1 MTTLPTNSI
10 TTLLSHCKI
19 ALISQKLSLTSRK
32 LYLADIKRFL
42 SWLPKSKLTPSKLSD
57 PKIYHN
63 YLEYLK
69 KQEISPSM
77 MRRTTASLRQL
88 GKIIN
93 SMYNLGNPTSSLS
106 PTRRHTDTPTHRHA
120 DTPAHWKYIKHFTNY
135 LTLQHLSPST
145 IKSYKSDISR
155 YITWVH
161 DQGVSRTGKELL
173 TQKNINKYLKYL
185 ANSTDYPASTR
196 TRKQAS
202 INRFQAWYLDSY
214 GSDLT
219 PDKKLKG
226 LSLGFKGRSLTGDLA
241 KGQVGTAKLEGA
253 SLKGFHFKSY
263 LSLGLITLLILS
275 LGYFG
280 FQAFSRDQ
288 VLLSQAY
295 PSTPVGPNRQL
306 SFQGRLEDSGGTPI
320 TSSTNLVFKLFDAST
335 VGSELYSTGTCAI
348 TPDTDGV
355 FSTQIGSS
363 CGSGIGSD
371 VFSENADVWLEVTVG
386 AETLTPRQQIA
397 TVAYALNSETLQGI
411 PLSSTMSAIANSIV
425 PMNSY
430 GEIIIGEQSPRMTA
444 VSGTFA
450 ISAPALSLTTTTGSS
465 GNISIAPDGTG
476 QVNVTGNT
484 TSTNFFNVTN
494 AQLTTGSLL
503 TGTVANSNTGYLLL
517 DLLSGSS
524 PTSKFSVADDGDTTL
539 AGDLTITGDD
549 LFMTTNTAG
558 MLLVADGTNYN
569 PTAISGD
576 ITINGSG
583 ATVIGADKI
592 LESHLKAVDTASD
605 EECLTYEVTTGD
617 FEWQSCGAGGIT
629 SFTAAGDTG
638 GGQAITD
645 SNTLSIL
652 GGTNGIDTIDST
664 TDTITLNLDTT
675 EIGTTTFGAGA
686 GITWTYDASAGTDTT
701 IGFGNNTQTYTTGT
715 GTFTGNLVVQG
726 TTGLTF
732 NTGAGGDITFANGEK
747 IDNDT
752 DGTLALTSP
761 MTTVSGDLTIT
772 GDDLFMTTNTA
783 GMLLIADG
791 TSYNPTTVTGDITIN
806 GSGAT
811 VIGADKILE
820 SHLKAVDTASDEE
833 CLTYEVTT
841 GDFEWQSCGGGGAAG
856 SWQESLGA
864 ISPNNSTWDLL
875 IGGTAT
881 SSAKIAFTN
890 INSGT
895 PTIRSAD
902 ATALNIT
909 GNAASTWNTTA
920 GDLTLSADA
929 ASVNI
934 NANEAAANQIDLTAS
949 GTVAGDAINI
959 NTADGGI
966 ILNAAGASNGD
977 VTLTSAD
984 DTVVTATGL
993 LSLTGGAGSLI
1004 DFSTFD
1010 INSSGIISMIDSVA
1024 HTIEDVGGNLTLT
1037 SAASAAVSIVNDLYV
1052 SSGISTFGT
1061 AVSDGTVEATKFCT
1075 GDGETNCVTDFSTLG
1090 GGLFTDGGTYVY
1102 PTSGETLGNSASA
1115 GANKIAGLYLADSA
1129 PLTFGND
1136 NDIDFTFAG
1145 SELATTLGSNTW
1157 NINSNLLFLN
1167 GSTSRIGIGTGSPLA
1182 TLDIR
1187 STLGTIPTASISGN
1201 TSMASLI
1208 VDQSGTGD
1216 IFAASSSGET
1226 RFVVASDG
1234 NVGIGVQ
1241 DPSSKLEIGGSTST
1255 ISNDSGDITIN
1266 AASNFISLAGDSL
1279 GNLLDLSVAGDASV
1293 SGVLSFDGLSPSS
1306 INALNGNE
1314 FTFRTS
1320 VGGDTGLTTAMT
1332 IHNSGNIGLLA
1343 DSYINW
1349 GATEG
1354 TSGYGFRDNSG
1365 TIQYKNSGG
1374 AWGNI
1379 GGGGAAGMWQ
1389 ENTGAISQLN
1399 NTWDVLIGS
1408 TATSSALVKFPGI
1421 TGGDVIFNAGGNVGI
1436 GTTAPG
1442 EELEVVGDVG
1452 AQRFVDTASATYY
1465 LDPAAT
1471 GTSLI
1476 VDGNMIS
1483 NGAFSITSNG
1493 TNGNITIDAG
1503 TGTVVIGSS
1512 GTGKLDAGTIDP
1524 PYTINGD
1531 KFATYLSGMTGVK
1544 EETTGSVQTT
1554 EHIPGYG
1561 YRAAI
1566 DLASAPQGSDLWLF
1580 REVTNLHEQFDELV
1594 VLLSANSNTRTWYE
1608 LVPESG
1614 LIQIYSSAPSTIS
1627 YRLTAPRFDAE
1638 TWANTRDG
1646 SDALG
1651 FILEGQTNWD
1661 TSSQPPEAPTT
1672 NPFAEI
1678 FHSIT
1683 TTIAQITSLETN
1695 LISPLD
1701 STQPLTIAA
1710 NTIITPGDPSLP
1722 TLTIDGE
1729 IQASSISARIA
1740 RLEELDV
1747 DTLRANNIIANSI
1760 TANSIEGLDAK
1771 IASLSAGSTTELS
1784 DDDLETITD
1793 RIKAR
1798 LADLTDTT
1806 AQDISTPPEATFSAS
1821 SIPLSENEENYS
1833 TGTDSATLASLDAD
1847 MVFINDYLAVIGQ
1860 AVITNLD
1867 ITGYFYTDSITS
1879 KSNTLALQPTGGLVN
1894 LANNTLIVDS
1904 SGQVAIN
1911 GDLTVSGKILAQS
1924 AQLGSLEL
1932 GTPPAT
1938 PSSQLGQLL
1947 AVYNE
1952 SGEAVATI
1960 DASGSASF
1968 RDLSTRLIT
1977 IAAPSDATES
1987 ASTSALAQAL
1997 GISSTSNATAGEAT
2011 LVSPNTE
2018 LIIESEY
2025 VSDNTLVYLTP
2036 TTNTDNKVV
2045 FVKAKE
2051 TCPPPPPDVSVVL
2064 TPCTRSFTVAVDSP
2078 AATDISF
2085 NWWIIKLESQ
2095 Q

>member
-569 PTAISGD
+569 PTAIS
-576 ITINGSG
+576 
-583 ATVIGADKI
+583 
-592 LESHLKAVDTASD
+592 
-605 EECLTYEVTTGD
+605 
-617 FEWQSCGAGGIT
+617 
-629 SFTAAGDTG
+629 
-638 GGQAITD
+638 
-645 SNTLSIL
+645 
-652 GGTNGIDTIDST
+652 
-664 TDTITLNLDTT
+664 
-675 EIGTTTFGAGA
+675 
-686 GITWTYDASAGTDTT
+686 
-701 IGFGNNTQTYTTGT
+701 
-715 GTFTGNLVVQG
+715 
-726 TTGLTF
+726 
-732 NTGAGGDITFANGEK
+732 
-747 IDNDT
+747 
-752 DGTLALTSP
+752 
-761 MTTVSGDLTIT
+761 
-772 GDDLFMTTNTA
+772 
-783 GMLLIADG
+783 
-791 TSYNPTTVTGDITIN
+791 GDITIN

-1651 FILEGQTNWD
+1651 FILEGQTDWD